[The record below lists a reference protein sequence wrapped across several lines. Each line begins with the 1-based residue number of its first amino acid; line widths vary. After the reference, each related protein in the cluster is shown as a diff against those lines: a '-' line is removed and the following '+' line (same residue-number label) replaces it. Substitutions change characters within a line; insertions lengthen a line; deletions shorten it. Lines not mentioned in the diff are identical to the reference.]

1 MDIEGKRQISLKKKD
16 RPTNDHPK
24 LNNNHKIALCG
35 VLIALAMILS
45 YLESLVPIHMAV
57 PGVKLGLANLVTIIA
72 LQKLDLRATVVIS
85 VGRIILSNVLFGN
98 MAVLLYSLVGAA
110 CSILIMTALKKMPG
124 IRTCRNQRRRRSL
137 PQSGADPGRGLR
149 DGKRAYF
156 LLYVHPVD
164 YRNGRWCSNRIAC
177 FVSVKK
183 YKNIVTK
190 VVKLR
195 THLLIKILTCIRIVV
210 NIF

>member
-1 MDIEGKRQISLKKKD
+1 MEDEKRQNTVKD
-16 RPTNDHPK
+16 AHGQKNNQSQ

-72 LQKLDLRATVVIS
+72 LQKLDLKSTVVIS

-98 MAVLLYSLVGAA
+98 MAVLLYSLAGAA
-110 CSILIMTALKKMPG
+110 CSILIMTLLKKCRVFGLVG
-124 IRTCRNQRRRRSL
+124 ISVA
-137 PQSGADPGRGLR
+137 GAVFHNLGQILVAVCVMENVRI
-149 DGKRAYF
+149 F

-195 THLLIKILTCIRIVV
+195 THLLIKSSLVLE
-210 NIF
+210 

>member
-110 CSILIMTALKKMPG
+110 CSILIMTALKKCRVFGLVG
-124 IRTCRNQRRRRSL
+124 ISVAGAVFHNL
-137 PQSGADPGRGLR
+137 ADPGRGLR

>member
-1 MDIEGKRQISLKKKD
+1 MRSPDSTSHDLIVSGKPGANPYGGTGGEAWSCQSGYDYRTAETGSEGDGCNLGRTYHPVECSVRKYGGVTVQSGRCGMQYS
-16 RPTNDHPK
+16 DH
-24 LNNNHKIALCG
+24 
-35 VLIALAMILS
+35 
-45 YLESLVPIHMAV
+45 
-57 PGVKLGLANLVTIIA
+57 
-72 LQKLDLRATVVIS
+72 D
-85 VGRIILSNVLFGN
+85 
-98 MAVLLYSLVGAA
+98 
-110 CSILIMTALKKMPG
+110 TAQKMPG
-124 IRTCRNQRRRRSL
+124 VRTGRNQCCRRSL

-177 FVSVKK
+177 FVSIKK

>member
-1 MDIEGKRQISLKKKD
+1 MEDEKRQSTVKD
-16 RPTNDHPK
+16 AHGQKNNQSQ

-72 LQKLDLRATVVIS
+72 LQKLDLKSTVVIS

-98 MAVLLYSLVGAA
+98 MAVLLYSLAGAA
-110 CSILIMTALKKMPG
+110 CSILIMTALKKCRVFGLVG
-124 IRTCRNQRRRRSL
+124 ISVA
-137 PQSGADPGRGLR
+137 GAVFHNLGQIL
-149 DGKRAYF
+149 
-156 LLYVHPVD
+156 V
-164 YRNGRWCSNRIAC
+164 
-177 FVSVKK
+177 
-183 YKNIVTK
+183 
-190 VVKLR
+190 
-195 THLLIKILTCIRIVV
+195 LIKILTCIRIVV

>member
-98 MAVLLYSLVGAA
+98 MAVLLYSLGGAA
-110 CSILIMTALKKMPG
+110 CSILIMTALKKCRVFGLVG
-124 IRTCRNQRRRRSL
+124 ISVA
-137 PQSGADPGRGLR
+137 GAVFHNLGQILVAVCVMENVRIFYYMFILLITGTVAGVAIGLL
-149 DGKRAYF
+149 ASF
-156 LLYVHPVD
+156 LL
-164 YRNGRWCSNRIAC
+164 
-177 FVSVKK
+177 
-183 YKNIVTK
+183 KNI
-190 VVKLR
+190 
-195 THLLIKILTCIRIVV
+195 RI
-210 NIF
+210 

>member
-1 MDIEGKRQISLKKKD
+1 M
-16 RPTNDHPK
+16 
-24 LNNNHKIALCG
+24 
-35 VLIALAMILS
+35 
-45 YLESLVPIHMAV
+45 
-57 PGVKLGLANLVTIIA
+57 KLGLANLVTIIA
-72 LQKLDLRATVVIS
+72 LQKLDLKSTVVIS

-98 MAVLLYSLVGAA
+98 MAVLLYSLAGAA
-110 CSILIMTALKKMPG
+110 CSILIMTALKKCRVFGLVG
-124 IRTCRNQRRRRSL
+124 ISVA
-137 PQSGADPGRGLR
+137 GAVFHNLGQILVAVCVRW
-149 DGKRAYF
+149 KRAYF

>member
-57 PGVKLGLANLVTIIA
+57 PGVQHPDHDGT
-72 LQKLDLRATVVIS
+72 
-85 VGRIILSNVLFGN
+85 
-98 MAVLLYSLVGAA
+98 
-110 CSILIMTALKKMPG
+110 KKMPG

>member
-98 MAVLLYSLVGAA
+98 MAVLLCG
-110 CSILIMTALKKMPG
+110 MQHPDHDGTKKMPG

>member
-1 MDIEGKRQISLKKKD
+1 MKKKD

-98 MAVLLYSLVGAA
+98 MADR
-110 CSILIMTALKKMPG
+110 K
-124 IRTCRNQRRRRSL
+124 
-137 PQSGADPGRGLR
+137 
-149 DGKRAYF
+149 
-156 LLYVHPVD
+156 
-164 YRNGRWCSNRIAC
+164 
-177 FVSVKK
+177 SV
-183 YKNIVTK
+183 V
-190 VVKLR
+190 
-195 THLLIKILTCIRIVV
+195 
-210 NIF
+210 

>member
-98 MAVLLYSLVGAA
+98 M
-110 CSILIMTALKKMPG
+110 TALKKCRVFGLVG
-124 IRTCRNQRRRRSL
+124 ISVA
-137 PQSGADPGRGLR
+137 GAVFHNLGQILVAVCVMENVRIFYYMFILLITGTVAGVAIGLL
-149 DGKRAYF
+149 ASF
-156 LLYVHPVD
+156 LL
-164 YRNGRWCSNRIAC
+164 
-177 FVSVKK
+177 
-183 YKNIVTK
+183 KNI
-190 VVKLR
+190 
-195 THLLIKILTCIRIVV
+195 RI
-210 NIF
+210 